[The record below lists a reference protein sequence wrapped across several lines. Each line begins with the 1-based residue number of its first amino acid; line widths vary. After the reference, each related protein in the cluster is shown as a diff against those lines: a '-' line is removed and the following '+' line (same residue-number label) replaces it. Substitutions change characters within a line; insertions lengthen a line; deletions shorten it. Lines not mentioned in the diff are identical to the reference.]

1 MPRPSQVSQK
11 RRELLP
17 RLADAFTRFGYRRAT
32 TAALAGVCGVQEN
45 ILYRLWSDKKAMF
58 IAAIEYVY
66 EFSEQTWLRL
76 LEQAPLDADG
86 ALQLLAF
93 ESQHHGEFGHYRILF
108 TGLSETD
115 DPEIRAALRGM
126 MLRFQRFLQSQIIAH
141 RRRQR
146 DAAKLDAAL
155 VAWAMIG
162 VGTVANI
169 GRELELFDERD
180 RARLIGAV
188 GRELLNGEAG

>member
-1 MPRPSQVSQK
+1 MPRPSQVRQK

-45 ILYRLWSDKKAMF
+45 ILYRLWPDKKAMF

-66 EFSEQTWLRL
+66 EFSERTWLRL
-76 LEQAPLDADG
+76 LEQAPPDADG
-86 ALQLLAF
+86 ALQLLRF
-93 ESQHHGEFGHYRILF
+93 EAQHHGEFGHYRILF
-108 TGLSETD
+108 AGLSESD
-115 DPEIRAALRGM
+115 DADIRAALRN
-126 MLRFQRFLQSQIIAH
+126 MLVRFQRFLQSQIVAH
-141 RRRQR
+141 RRLQR
-146 DAAKLDAAL
+146 DAGRLDAAL

-169 GRELELFDERD
+169 GRELELFEESD

-188 GRELLNGEAG
+188 GRELLNGGRG